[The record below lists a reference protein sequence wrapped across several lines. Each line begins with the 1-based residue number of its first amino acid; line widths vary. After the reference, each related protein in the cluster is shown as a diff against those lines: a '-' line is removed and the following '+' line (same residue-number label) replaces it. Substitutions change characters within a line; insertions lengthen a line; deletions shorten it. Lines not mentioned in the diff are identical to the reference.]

1 MAGEKKFGTSMFG
14 FKRADVNAYIE
25 RIIRE
30 FDHRLRDKDEE
41 NANLKNR
48 LSELQA
54 KYDQLSQSA
63 EYLIKEKEKIA
74 GVLLQ
79 AQEKAEAMM
88 IEAQEKAL
96 KEKVRLDQ
104 TLESEREK
112 IVDIKR
118 DLKSLRNH
126 ICEILS
132 KYNAELDDAVTS
144 IEEYEEIYAP
154 ESGNKDNT
162 DNIGED
168 DHKDNSEENSEDNNI
183 SLENPA

>member
-25 RIIRE
+25 RVIRE
-30 FDHRLRDKDEE
+30 FDQRLRDKDEE
-41 NANLKNR
+41 NANLKLR
-48 LSELQA
+48 LNELQA
-54 KYDQLSQSA
+54 KYDQLSQNA

-88 IEAQEKAL
+88 IEAQDKAL

-104 TLESEREK
+104 TLETEREK

-118 DLKSLRNH
+118 DLKSLKNH
-126 ICEILS
+126 ISEILT
-132 KYNAELDDAVTS
+132 KYNSELDDAVAN
-144 IEEYEEIYAP
+144 IEEYEEFYTP
-154 ESGNKDNT
+154 EPVQKDNMNNNNNT
-162 DNIGED
+162 ESHAND
-168 DHKDNSEENSEDNNI
+168 DI
-183 SLENPA
+183 SMGNPA